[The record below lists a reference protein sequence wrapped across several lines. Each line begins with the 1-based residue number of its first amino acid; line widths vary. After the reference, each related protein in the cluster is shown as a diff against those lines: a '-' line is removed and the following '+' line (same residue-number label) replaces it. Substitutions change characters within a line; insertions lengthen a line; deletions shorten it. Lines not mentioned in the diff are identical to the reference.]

1 MRVKDSRKLRMVAL
15 FAPLALMLIA
25 GCGSG
30 SALNPVFQP
39 QVANNP
45 DNFQFQSTGVQNV
58 TQTLQY
64 TWSDSGT
71 HASINQATT
80 VSAGSA
86 VLTIQDAKGAT
97 VFSGDLKAN
106 GTFTSVAGQAGNWTI
121 VLVLSN
127 YSGTLNF
134 RVQMAP

>member
-1 MRVKDSRKLRMVAL
+1 MKAKYSRVLRMVAL
-15 FAPLALMLIA
+15 FAPLALMVVA

-58 TQTLQY
+58 TQNLQY
-64 TWSDSGT
+64 IWSNSGT

-86 VLTIQDAKGAT
+86 VLAIHDANGVT
-97 VFSGDLKAN
+97 VYTGDLKNN
-106 GTFTSVAGQAGNWTI
+106 GTFTSIAGQTGNWTI
-121 VLVLSN
+121 LLTLSN

>member
-1 MRVKDSRKLRMVAL
+1 MNVSHSRKLRMYILISSALL
-15 FAPLALMLIA
+15 FAV
-25 GCGSG
+25 GCGG
-30 SALNPVFQP
+30 GNALDPAFQP

-64 TWSDSGT
+64 TWSNSGT

-80 VSAGSA
+80 VTGGSA
-86 VLTIQDAKGAT
+86 VLTLRDANGAT
-97 VFSGDLKAN
+97 VYTGDLVNN
-106 GTFTSVAGQAGNWTI
+106 GTFTSIAGQTGNWTI
-121 VLVLSN
+121 VLSLSN

>member
-1 MRVKDSRKLRMVAL
+1 MKAKCSRVLRMAAL
-15 FAPLALMLIA
+15 FGSVSLMLVT

-58 TQTLQY
+58 TQNLQY
-64 TWSDSGT
+64 TWSNSGT

-80 VSAGSA
+80 VAAGAA
-86 VLTIQDAKGAT
+86 VLALRDATGAT
-97 VFSGDLKAN
+97 VYTGDLKNN
-106 GTFTSVAGQAGNWTI
+106 GTFTSIAGQTGNWTI
-121 VLVLSN
+121 VLTLSN

>member
-1 MRVKDSRKLRMVAL
+1 MATL
-15 FAPLALMLIA
+15 FATLLMLFIT

-58 TQTLQY
+58 TQNLQY
-64 TWSDSGT
+64 AWSDSGT

-86 VLTIQDAKGAT
+86 VVTIQDAKGAT
-97 VFSGDLKAN
+97 VYTGDLKNN
-106 GTFTSVAGQAGNWTI
+106 GTFTSIAGQAGNWTI
-121 VLVLSN
+121 VLALSN

>member
-1 MRVKDSRKLRMVAL
+1 MNVQHSRTVRMTVF
-15 FAPLALMLIA
+15 FATLVTLLLA
-25 GCGSG
+25 GCGGG
-30 SALNPVFQP
+30 SALNPAFQP

-58 TQTLQY
+58 SQALQY
-64 TWSDSGT
+64 TWSNSGT

-80 VSAGSA
+80 VTGGSA
-86 VLTIQDAKGAT
+86 VLSIRDAAGAT
-97 VFSGDLKAN
+97 VYTGDLVNN
-106 GTFTSVAGQAGNWTI
+106 GTFTSIAGQTGSWTI
-121 VLVLSN
+121 VLTLSN

>member
-71 HASINQATT
+71 HASINHATT

>member
-1 MRVKDSRKLRMVAL
+1 MLIGCAL
-15 FAPLALMLIA
+15 FLALSAVI

-30 SALNPVFQP
+30 SALSPAFQP

-58 TQTLQY
+58 SQTLQY
-64 TWSDSGT
+64 TWSNSGT

-80 VSAGSA
+80 VTAGSA
-86 VLTIQDAKGAT
+86 VLSLRDSQGAT
-97 VFSGDLKAN
+97 VYTGDLVNN
-106 GTFTSVAGQAGNWTI
+106 GTFTSIAGQTGNWTI
-121 VLVLSN
+121 VLTLSN

>member
-1 MRVKDSRKLRMVAL
+1 MKAKSSRKLRMVVL
-15 FAPLALMLIA
+15 SAPLMLMLIA

-45 DNFQFQSTGVQNV
+45 DNFQFQSTAVQNV
-58 TQTLQY
+58 TQNLQY

-86 VLTIQDAKGAT
+86 VLTVQDAKGTAVYT
-97 VFSGDLKAN
+97 GDLKNN
-106 GTFTSVAGQAGNWTI
+106 GTFTSIAGQAGNWTI
-121 VLVLSN
+121 VLALSN